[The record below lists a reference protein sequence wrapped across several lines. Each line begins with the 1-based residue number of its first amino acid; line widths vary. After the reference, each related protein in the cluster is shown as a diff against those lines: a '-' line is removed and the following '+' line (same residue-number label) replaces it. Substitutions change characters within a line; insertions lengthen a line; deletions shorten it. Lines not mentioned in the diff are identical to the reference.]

1 MKCTDNIRARI
12 LPLFLAVTFV
22 LTGCG
27 ARSLNQSYK
36 NTVLHAG
43 NPMQIADAFASSLC
57 VAEGNVDLV
66 NASVSGNACAGL
78 FDVKN
83 AETLYAR
90 NVYER
95 IEPASL
101 TKVMTAYVALKYGN
115 LNQVMTATAN
125 VTITE
130 SGAQLIGVRKGDR
143 MTLSQALHLLLIYS
157 ANDVALMIAENIAGS
172 VNEFVTMMNNEAL
185 LIGATGSHFM
195 NPHGLHADDHYVTA
209 YDMYLI
215 FNAALQ
221 YQEFIDI
228 INMPV
233 YATSYT
239 DENGAVKEV
248 DIKSTNAYLREPA
261 LLPDGVIMVGG
272 KTGTTNAAG
281 HCLIVQARNAEG
293 NPFIAVVLR
302 AEDNDTLYAQMTD
315 LLSKITN

>member
-1 MKCTDNIRARI
+1 M
-12 LPLFLAVTFV
+12 LLS
-22 LTGCG
+22 GCG
-27 ARSLNQSYK
+27 ARSIAQSYK
-36 NTVLHAG
+36 TTELFNQ
-43 NPMQIADAFASSLC
+43 NRMQIADAFAASLC
-57 VAEGNVDLV
+57 VADGEVDLV
-66 NASVSGNACAGL
+66 EAQLTGNACAGL

-90 NVYER
+90 GVYDR

-101 TKVMTAYVALKYGN
+101 TKVMTALVSLKYGN
-115 LNQVMTATAN
+115 LNQVITATSN
-125 VTITE
+125 VNVTE
-130 SGAQLIGVRKGDR
+130 SGAQLIGIRKGDR

-185 LIGATGSHFM
+185 IIGATSSHFM
-195 NPHGLHADDHYVTA
+195 NPHGLHADDHYTTV

-233 YATSYT
+233 YATSFT
-239 DENGAVKEV
+239 DENGNTKEV
-248 DIKSTNAYLREPA
+248 DVKSTNGFLRDA
-261 LLPDGVIMVGG
+261 SLLPDGVIMVGG

-281 HCLIVQARNAEG
+281 HCLIVQVRSAEG
-293 NPFIAVVLR
+293 NPFIAVVMR
-302 AEDNDTLYAQMTD
+302 AEDSDTLYAQMT
-315 LLSKITN
+315 LLMSKIGK

>member
-1 MKCTDNIRARI
+1 MR
-12 LPLFLAVTFV
+12 
-22 LTGCG
+22 
-27 ARSLNQSYK
+27 
-36 NTVLHAG
+36 
-43 NPMQIADAFASSLC
+43 IADAFASNLC
-57 VAEGNVDLV
+57 VVEGETDLV
-66 NASVSGNACAGL
+66 EASVTGNSCAGL
-78 FDVKN
+78 FDVKR
-83 AETLYAR
+83 AETLYAK

-125 VTITE
+125 VTISE
-130 SGAQLIGVRKGDR
+130 SGAQLIGIKKGDR
-143 MTLSQALHLLLIYS
+143 MTLAQALHLLLIYS

-185 LIGATGSHFM
+185 LIGATNTHFM
-195 NPHGLHADDHYVTA
+195 NPHGLHAEDHYVTT

-215 FNAALQ
+215 FQAALE
-221 YQEFIDI
+221 YREFIDI

-233 YATSYT
+233 YSTTIT
-239 DENGAVKEV
+239 DENGTARTV
-248 DIKSTNAYLREPA
+248 DIKSTNAYLREPS

-293 NPFIAVVLR
+293 DPYIAVVLR
-302 AEDNDTLYAQMTD
+302 AEDNDTLYAQMTQ
-315 LLSKITN
+315 LLSKIGN